1 MKNILIICVT
11 FLLIVG
17 CKTTEEPEL
26 ESQSNL
32 DFTCYNMCIS
42 TPGKKMK
49 FLELQRFCK
58 LQCPAGN

>member
-26 ESQSNL
+26 DSQLNL
-32 DFTCYNMCIS
+32 DFTCYNMCLDS
-42 TPGKKMK
+42 TKGMK
-49 FLELQRFCK
+49 LSQLEAFCK
-58 LQCPAGN
+58 LQCPVGN

>member
-26 ESQSNL
+26 DSQSNL
-32 DFTCYNMCIS
+32 DFTCYNMCMDA
-42 TPGKKMK
+42 TKGMK
-49 FLELQRFCK
+49 LSQLESFCK
-58 LQCPAGN
+58 LQCPVGN

>member
-26 ESQSNL
+26 DSQLNL
-32 DFTCYNMCIS
+32 DFTCYNMCMDS
-42 TPGKKMK
+42 TKGMK
-49 FLELQRFCK
+49 LSQLESFCK
-58 LQCPAGN
+58 LQCPVGN